1 MNGFIEHN
9 IFSIS
14 FLIFLQSL
22 RNFHGNFIDYSFKFE
37 DSELVNKMIGMHLLL
52 NMFKVIKA
60 HGSSLQ
66 WWTKST
72 KCFSF
77 GIWFF
82 ISYSIVKALG
92 PLLSAIGTVC
102 TVFPRKLVQ
111 FALVSYSIRTIYKWT
126 SNLYLDLSRTSD
138 TILSDLEKFVE
149 QSSLPMIG
157 ARERHNGLP
166 CSLVS
171 QDFCCHHEHY
181 MNLKQHTKKKRMY
194 WKATIPRRNFR
205 ISTPSTAGT

>member
-1 MNGFIEHN
+1 M
-9 IFSIS
+9 
-14 FLIFLQSL
+14 
-22 RNFHGNFIDYSFKFE
+22 
-37 DSELVNKMIGMHLLL
+37 
-52 NMFKVIKA
+52 IKA

-126 SNLYLDLSRTSD
+126 RHLGHTVYLYIWCSKKILQILTLDEGGRHISKD
-138 TILSDLEKFVE
+138 TYLMISPFSVFFSWSGLLIRGLIPNFWHDFVGFGKVRRAVKFT
-149 QSSLPMIG
+149 LDRR
-157 ARERHNGLP
+157 ARAP
-166 CSLVS
+166 
-171 QDFCCHHEHY
+171 
-181 MNLKQHTKKKRMY
+181 
-194 WKATIPRRNFR
+194 
-205 ISTPSTAGT
+205 